1 MPKGSRRQ
9 LESSKIFNF
18 RGPSRNEYNKDVM
31 QKTKQLIPK
40 NTGLTKN
47 YQVLV
52 QELKGI
58 LNQGL
63 YTAYKAVDNL
73 KVQTYWQLGER
84 IVREELKYQDRAEYG
99 KFLVESLAED
109 LGFSPRLLYEIVEF
123 YNSYPIVHALRAQLS
138 WTHYGEL
145 IKLKNKQAR
154 LFYEQKTIQNSWSYR
169 ELHQQIKNNLYAKT
183 KPAEI
188 TETLQSKLPT
198 TQNLAIFK
206 SNCDYEIEFY
216 QPSKKESEK
225 EFEAVIMQNIKK
237 FLKIL
242 GEDFAFVGQ
251 QVPIKIG
258 KQTHYIDLV
267 LTHRGIPCAILVDLK
282 TKKIESGDIG
292 QMNKYV
298 AYWRKNCQYEYE
310 KNAIGLILCKEADRT
325 EMAYALEDLAEKIFV
340 ATYKP
345 KLPSAQRIR
354 KAIRKL
360 KNI

>member
-1 MPKGSRRQ
+1 
-9 LESSKIFNF
+9 
-18 RGPSRNEYNKDVM
+18 M

-40 NTGLTKN
+40 NTEPTKN
-47 YQVLV
+47 YKVLV

-99 KFLVESLAED
+99 KFLVKSLAGD
-109 LGFSPRLLYEIVEF
+109 LGMRRDELFRILQFYHAYQIVG
-123 YNSYPIVHALRAQLS
+123 ALRRQLS
-138 WTHYGEL
+138 WRHYLEL
-145 IKLKNKQAR
+145 IKIKEEKERN
-154 LFYEQKTIQNSWSYR
+154 FYEQKTIQNSWSYR
-169 ELHQQIKNNLYAKT
+169 ELHKQIKNNLYAKT
-183 KPAEI
+183 KPQEI
-188 TETLQSKLPT
+188 TETLQNKLPT

-206 SNCDYEIEFY
+206 NNCDYEIDFY
-216 QPSKKESEK
+216 KPSKKESER
-225 EFEAVIMQNIKK
+225 EFEGAIMQNIKK

-258 KQTHYIDLV
+258 TRTHYIDLV

-345 KLPSAQRIR
+345 KLPSAQRIK